1 MDIEVEYSDF
11 LPLKFKTW
19 TDFYR
24 VLREAGQVE
33 HETVHYRREVSI
45 GGLQAIGASQAFEDE
60 HYKMGF
66 VREKMLEEQKE
77 K

>member
-1 MDIEVEYSDF
+1 MNSEVEYSDF

-24 VLREAGQVE
+24 VLDEAGQVE
-33 HETVHYRREVSI
+33 HETVHYRRKISI

-60 HYKMGF
+60 YYKMDL
-66 VREKMLEEQKE
+66 VRKKMSEEQKE